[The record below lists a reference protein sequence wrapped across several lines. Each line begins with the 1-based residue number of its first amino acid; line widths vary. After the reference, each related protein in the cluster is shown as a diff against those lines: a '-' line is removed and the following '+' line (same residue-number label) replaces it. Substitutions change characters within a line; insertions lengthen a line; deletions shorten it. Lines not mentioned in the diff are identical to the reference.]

1 MKEDFFFLT
10 SHDEKC
16 AKYKRTTLLRMYTW
30 NEFFREPKKIER
42 TYISAITTSIRRIS
56 TNSNLALEKARKDTG
71 FLKKNY
77 LYQR

>member
-1 MKEDFFFLT
+1 MKEDFFLT

-16 AKYKRTTLLRMYTW
+16 AKYKRTTLLRMYIRGM
-30 NEFFREPKKIER
+30 NSLGNLKKIER

-71 FLKKNY
+71 FFKKR
-77 LYQR
+77 YQR